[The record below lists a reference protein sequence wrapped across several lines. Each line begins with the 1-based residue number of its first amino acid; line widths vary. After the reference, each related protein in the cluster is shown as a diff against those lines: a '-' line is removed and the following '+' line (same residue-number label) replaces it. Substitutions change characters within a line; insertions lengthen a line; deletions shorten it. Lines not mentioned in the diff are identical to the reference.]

1 VRAKKARLRRA
12 RCLVAYW
19 RGAEL
24 AVENYLRREC
34 VSADL
39 ENAAVL
45 QFFSEWR
52 PEDAIYSA
60 MPQLDPASLGAVVRE
75 FERQGLL
82 LREGSAD
89 ALRDAQV
96 DKVWGPWLP
105 AAGLLHF
112 SSQDVKYSDGPKVRR
127 HLLKLAR
134 EHPAPSPVKHY
145 AGARQI
151 ELPAPDHG
159 GYLARVLLGR
169 RTWRRFDQRPVSME
183 NLATLLWLTWGVQA
197 WLEVPIGRVALKTS
211 PSGGA
216 RHPIEVYVA
225 ARRVKG
231 LRPGLYHYATDTH
244 RLEFLRAGATA
255 RQISRYVGGQGWFGH
270 AAAAMLMTAVFPRT
284 MWKYQDAGSYR
295 TICIEA
301 GHLGQTFCLVAERLG
316 LAPFCTQ
323 ALGDSRI
330 ERDLRIDGVGES
342 VLYVTGVGTR
352 PRAGW
357 TTEPSGSSW
366 PVSTRGLKH
375 AAEPREP

>member
-1 VRAKKARLRRA
+1 MRAKKARLRRA
-12 RCLVAYW
+12 RCVVAYW
-19 RGAEL
+19 RDAEL
-24 AVENYLRREC
+24 VVENYLQRKR

-39 ENAAVL
+39 GNAAVL

-52 PEDAIYSA
+52 TEDAIYSA
-60 MPQLDPASLGAVVRE
+60 MPQLNRASLKAVVRG
-75 FERQGLL
+75 FERLGLL
-82 LREGSAD
+82 LREGSAE
-89 ALRDAQV
+89 AQRDAEV
-96 DKVWGPWLP
+96 EKVWGRWLP

-112 SSQDVKYSDGPKVRR
+112 SSRDVEYSDGRNVRR

-134 EHPAPSPVKHY
+134 EHPAPAPVKHY
-145 AGARQI
+145 RGARQI
-151 ELPAPDHG
+151 ELPPPDG
-159 GYLARVLLGR
+159 GGDLARVLLGR
-169 RTWRRFDQRPVSME
+169 RTWRRFDQDPISTAD
-183 NLATLLWLTWGVQA
+183 LATLLWLTWGVQA

-225 ARRVKG
+225 ARRVEG
-231 LRPGLYHYATDTH
+231 LRPGIYHYAPDTH

-255 RQISRYVGGQGWFGH
+255 RQISRYVGGQDWFGN

-323 ALGDSRI
+323 ALGDSHI
-330 ERDLRIDGVGES
+330 ERDLGINGVGES
-342 VLYVTGVGTR
+342 VLYVAGVGTR
-352 PRAGW
+352 PAAGW
-357 TTEPSGSSW
+357 TPELKDVAWRASR
-366 PVSTRGLKH
+366 RGLKH
-375 AAEPREP
+375 AAGTGEW